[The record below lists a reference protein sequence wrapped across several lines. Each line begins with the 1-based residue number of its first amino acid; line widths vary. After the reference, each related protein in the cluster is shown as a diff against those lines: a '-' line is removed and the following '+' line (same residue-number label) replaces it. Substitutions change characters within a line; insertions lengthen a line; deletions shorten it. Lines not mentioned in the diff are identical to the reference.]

1 MPRRFAGRLAALR
14 PLAITA
20 TALFASGAATAA
32 DAAPTLLPG
41 GMVPADKGEE
51 RTPPGLQSL
60 QLRMTSGSRPA
71 TVNVELVNRGDALVH
86 VLRDGTPF
94 DDVPAGDVLR
104 ILPAGKH
111 ATLPQGIPY
120 TGPVYGRMPPD
131 TSRYLALLPGE
142 SMRAEIDLQALYRV
156 PSDGA
161 YRIGYRGTFHLA
173 DPTAMR
179 ALALSTSDAG
189 AYTHAHAYAHA
200 HANVDSW
207 RPETDQLELDLA
219 ATPPAAQ
226 TRARPP
232 AFAGCSAAQRTLV
245 ETATL
250 SGEAAAN
257 EALQSLRETPVDART
272 DSPRYTTWFGIHTAP
287 NYDFVT
293 TVFER
298 ISTVLADE
306 PIAYNCSPQSCS
318 GESTVAY
325 VQPFLREDVNLCPL
339 FFDDQLDDAF
349 RAGTVVHELSHLL
362 RIGNTDDFSY
372 GSAAS
377 AALARNSP
385 IETLA
390 NADSY
395 TLFATNDR
403 PFLPMI
409 DDGTAGPAIPEVPD
423 DVDPDDNFLA
433 LPAGFTA
440 RGTLGADTVQ
450 LFRVTGAVGLELT
463 SVSGDA
469 DLYVYDDPALDPES
483 LVCSSIE
490 FSNASVLDSCEI
502 VGEGDRFAA
511 VYGFT
516 ETSYELA
523 AMAPST
529 DGATI
534 LPGAV
539 ELAGGETVGGDVG
552 EREAS
557 IYTAIMPGNIVLN
570 TFTGDA
576 DLYVFRDLTLSEEA
590 LVCRSVLTTALDTC
604 ELPGTGRV
612 HIGVLG
618 FAASNRF
625 ELTIESPAGDD
636 PTGSPAGPPANSP
649 AGPPAGQGG
658 DGAVV
663 ADSGGG
669 GGGGSPGVP
678 TLLLLSGAL
687 VGAHRRRRARVEGG
701 RSGDR

>member
-1 MPRRFAGRLAALR
+1 VPRRLADRLAALR

-20 TALFASGAATAA
+20 AALFGSGAATAA

-41 GMVPADKGEE
+41 GMVPAEKGEE

-60 QLRMTSGSRPA
+60 RLRMTPGSRPA

-104 ILPAGKH
+104 IVPVGKH

-120 TGPVYGRMPPD
+120 AGPVYGRMPPD
-131 TSRYLALLPGE
+131 TSRYLALSPGE

-179 ALALSTSDAG
+179 ALALASSDAA
-189 AYTHAHAYAHA
+189 AYTHAHAHA

-207 RPETDQLELDLA
+207 RPEADIVELDLA
-219 ATPPAAQ
+219 ATPPVAL

-232 AFAGCSAAQRTLV
+232 AFAGCSATQRAMV

-250 SGEAAAN
+250 SGEAATN
-257 EALQSLRETPVDART
+257 EALQSLRETPVGART

-298 ISTVLADE
+298 ISTVLAEE

-339 FFDDQLDDAF
+339 FFDDRLDDAF

-372 GSAAS
+372 GSAAT
-377 AALARNSP
+377 AALARNST
-385 IETLA
+385 IEALA

-409 DDGTAGPAIPEVPD
+409 DDGTAGPAVPEVPD

-433 LPAGFTA
+433 LPVGFIA
-440 RGTLGADTVQ
+440 RGTLAAEAIQ
-450 LFRVTGAVGLELT
+450 LFRVTDAVGLELT

-469 DLYVYDDPALDPES
+469 DLYVYDDPALAPGS

-490 FSNASVLDSCEI
+490 LSNASVLDSCEI

-511 VYGFT
+511 VYGYT

-523 AMAPST
+523 AVAPST
-529 DGATI
+529 DGAAI

-576 DLYVFRDLTLSEEA
+576 DLYVFRDSTLSEEA
-590 LVCRSVLTTALDTC
+590 LACRSALATALDEC
-604 ELPGTGRV
+604 EMTGTGRV

-618 FAASNRF
+618 FAAGNAY
-625 ELTIESPAGDD
+625 ELTIEVPAGD
-636 PTGSPAGPPANSP
+636 PAGSPAGPPS
-649 AGPPAGQGG
+649 GQGG
-658 DGAVV
+658 NDAVV
-663 ADSGGG
+663 AGSGGG
-669 GGGGSPGVP
+669 GSGGGSLGVP
-678 TLLLLSGAL
+678 TLLLLCGAL
-687 VGAHRRRRARVEGG
+687 VGSHRRRRARVGGERSGG
-701 RSGDR
+701 R